1 MKRICSV
8 IIIFCS
14 VLLLCGFSE
23 ADYALYVYFEDGDLY
38 MRNDH
43 ASIITNDP
51 GVYFHVDVRTT
62 DYDYICSTENI
73 KLEVGET
80 ALIMTAEELLSIAG
94 DLPGIL
100 VHGNSNV
107 FIWGDDFTNDLYYYF
122 EDTPADAGSR
132 LNTEEIHTD
141 TDSRLSL
148 LGIIGIAA
156 AAVAVLLLSIWFG
169 LRAGRRRS

>member
-122 EDTPADAGSR
+122 EETPADDETPSDEAPVVDEAP
-132 LNTEEIHTD
+132 EEEDGANIG
-141 TDSRLSL
+141 L
-148 LGIIGIAA
+148 IIAII
-156 AAVAVLLLSIWFG
+156 VIVVVVIVVVLVVLKKKKK
-169 LRAGRRRS
+169 